1 MDHQHDNT
9 YHAALKNGFVTPVK
23 KSKTIKL
30 KGSNNLVLTYN
41 LESRQLEFSPAKDPI
56 DSLQKWTIVPRTG
69 MWEIARHDTYLT
81 KKKLQISRYNFF
93 RFRQVFLERVQL
105 EKSSSQTL

>member
-1 MDHQHDNT
+1 MLVKMDHQHDNT

-69 MWEIARHDTYLT
+69 MWEIARHD
-81 KKKLQISRYNFF
+81 I
-93 RFRQVFLERVQL
+93 
-105 EKSSSQTL
+105 